1 MPQRKSSGIGTYI
14 IFLLILFLILLG
26 INKITDRAQDYS
38 RERLIQDLEEGK
50 ISQVVITP
58 NSETP
63 TGTVLV
69 SLKDGSIRRVYVT
82 DVQEAEALVRSYG
95 IARSSCSWS

>member
-14 IFLLILFLILLG
+14 LFLAILCVILLG

-38 RERLIQDLEEGK
+38 REKLINDLQGGR
-50 ISQVVITP
+50 ITQVVITP

-63 TGTVLV
+63 TGSVL
-69 SLKDGSIRRVYVT
+69 YP
-82 DVQEAEALVRSYG
+82 
-95 IARSSCSWS
+95 